1 MPGTTGSATFSK
13 VRSPAGWRSFAR
25 LDAECNQIWLAVL
38 EGKIVGSVAI
48 DGEDLGN
55 NEAHLRWFILDDSC
69 RGSGV
74 GRRLLAEAM
83 AFCDRRAFSP
93 FSCGPSAG

>member
-1 MPGTTGSATFSK
+1 
-13 VRSPAGWRSFAR
+13 
-25 LDAECNQIWLAVL
+25 
-38 EGKIVGSVAI
+38 VAI

-74 GRRLLAEAM
+74 GRRLLA
-83 AFCDRRAFSP
+83 RRWLFATVALFLPVDQLWTPAYESFGFTLHKEWQGDQWGMMMTEQQFSRYP
-93 FSCGPSAG
+93 ADSASA